1 MHSRPYSLYQG
12 LFWGNL
18 NWNDMLCVWPILL
31 LEDKTRLDVDP
42 AARNLV
48 TSRSQWGLNIYNL
61 VANVPWLRTSPGT
74 FLMAAQW
81 LRLSAPNTGDAS
93 SIPGQRTSNPHAA
106 QCCQKDKVVK
116 ALKKKKPER
125 RTILMK
131 VDSSA
136 GGASC
141 RGGGGASTQPKETG
155 LGREP
160 EAGKNLMF

>member
-1 MHSRPYSLYQG
+1 MIKNQ
-12 LFWGNL
+12 
-18 NWNDMLCVWPILL
+18 
-31 LEDKTRLDVDP
+31 
-42 AARNLV
+42 
-48 TSRSQWGLNIYNL
+48 
-61 VANVPWLRTSPGT
+61 PWDFPDGSPV
-74 FLMAAQW
+74 
-81 LRLSAPNTGDAS
+81 LRLSAPNTRDAS

-116 ALKKKKPER
+116 ALKKEKKTER

-155 LGREP
+155 LGRDP
-160 EAGKNLMF
+160 EAGKNLMCSRNF